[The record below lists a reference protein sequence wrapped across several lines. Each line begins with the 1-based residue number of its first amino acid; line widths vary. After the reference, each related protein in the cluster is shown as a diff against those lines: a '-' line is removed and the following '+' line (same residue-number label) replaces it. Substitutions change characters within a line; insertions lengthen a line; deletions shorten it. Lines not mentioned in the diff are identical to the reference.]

1 MLLNA
6 QAKGIGEA
14 FLTKNFEELKGL
26 GESTDTDL
34 AIFNREM
41 KQRTVFSTY
50 TTDCLVDDWNKV
62 KESGVEIAPK
72 SEAVKQQ
79 VKQLKI
85 SLR

>member
-41 KQRTVFSTY
+41 K
-50 TTDCLVDDWNKV
+50 
-62 KESGVEIAPK
+62 
-72 SEAVKQQ
+72 
-79 VKQLKI
+79 
-85 SLR
+85 